1 METLANKTTGYRRF
15 SKPRWMPATIGDLE
29 DMENRIRMIEKTL
42 DQQIADLAAEV
53 TNATTVKDSV
63 LTLIQGIPA
72 LIAAAVAKATAAG
85 ATPAQL
91 QAISDL
97 QATLASNDTVMAAA
111 VVAGTPAA
119 S

>member
-1 METLANKTTGYRRF
+1 MA
-15 SKPRWMPATIGDLE
+15 LE
-29 DMENRIRMIEKTL
+29 QTL

-53 TNATTVKDSV
+53 TQSTTVKNSV
-63 LTLIQGIPA
+63 LALIQGIPA
-72 LIAAAVAKATAAG
+72 LIAAAVVKATAAG

-97 QATLASNDTVMAAA
+97 QDSLANNDTVMAAA
-111 VVAGTPAA
+111 VVANTSAA